1 MSKTKEKAV
10 SDEQII
16 SALLSLGTVQEAAD
30 VLQISPRTIYDRRR
44 NADFQAAYQDAKNEV
59 IRKAVYEINRRL
71 SEAVETVTGIMND
84 QNVNAATRLQA
95 AQTILNNAQKFSE
108 RLSRDEMASRTAHDP
123 WDILGVDL

>member
-1 MSKTKEKAV
+1 MSKREKAV

-16 SALLSLGTVQEAAD
+16 SALLSLGTVQDAAES
-30 VLQISPRTIYDRRR
+30 LQITPRTIYDRRR
-44 NADFQAAYQDAKNEV
+44 NADFQAAYMDAKNEI

-71 SEAVETVTGIMND
+71 SEAVDTVTAIMND

-108 RLSRDEMASRTAHDP
+108 RLSRDELNSRTIKDP
-123 WDILGVDL
+123 FDIMGIDL

>member
-1 MSKTKEKAV
+1 MSKREKAV

-16 SALLSLGTVQEAAD
+16 SALLSLGTVQDAAES
-30 VLQISPRTIYDRRR
+30 LQITPRTIYDRRR
-44 NADFQAAYQDAKNEV
+44 NADFQAAYMDAKNEI

-71 SEAVETVTGIMND
+71 SEAVDTVTAIMSD

-108 RLSRDEMASRTAHDP
+108 RLSRDELNSRTIKDP
-123 WDILGVDL
+123 FDIMGIDL

>member
-1 MSKTKEKAV
+1 MSKREKAV

-16 SALLSLGTVQEAAD
+16 SALLSLGTVQDAAES
-30 VLQISPRTIYDRRR
+30 LQITPRTIYDRRR
-44 NADFQAAYQDAKNEV
+44 NADFQAAYMDAKNEI

-71 SEAVETVTGIMND
+71 SEAVDTVTAIMGD

-108 RLSRDEMASRTAHDP
+108 RLSRDELNSRTIKDP
-123 WDILGVDL
+123 FDIMGIDL

>member
-1 MSKTKEKAV
+1 MSKREKAV

-16 SALLSLGTVQEAAD
+16 SALLSLGTVQDAAES
-30 VLQISPRTIYDRRR
+30 LQITPRTIYDRRR
-44 NADFQAAYQDAKNEV
+44 NADFQAAYMDAKNEI

-71 SEAVETVTGIMND
+71 SEAVDTVTAIMSG

-108 RLSRDEMASRTAHDP
+108 RLSRDELNSRTIKDP
-123 WDILGVDL
+123 FDIMGIDL

>member
-1 MSKTKEKAV
+1 MSKREKAV

-16 SALLSLGTVQEAAD
+16 SALLSLGSVQEAAES
-30 VLQISPRTIYDRRR
+30 LQITPRTIYDRRR
-44 NADFQAAYQDAKNEV
+44 NADFQAAYMDAKNEI

-71 SEAVETVTGIMND
+71 SEAVDTVTAIMND

-108 RLSRDEMASRTAHDP
+108 RLSRDELNSRTIKDP
-123 WDILGVDL
+123 FDLMGIDL

>member
-1 MSKTKEKAV
+1 MSKREKAV

-16 SALLSLGTVQEAAD
+16 SAMLSLGTVQAAAES
-30 VLQISPRTIYDRRR
+30 LQITPRTIYDRRR
-44 NADFQAAYQDAKNEV
+44 NADFQAAYMDAKNEI

-71 SEAVETVTGIMND
+71 SEAVDTVTAIMSD

-108 RLSRDEMASRTAHDP
+108 RLSRDELNSRTIKDP
-123 WDILGVDL
+123 FDIMGIDL

>member
-1 MSKTKEKAV
+1 MSKREKAI

-16 SALLSLGTVQEAAD
+16 SALLSLGTVQDAAES
-30 VLQISPRTIYDRRR
+30 LQITPRTIYDRRR
-44 NADFQAAYQDAKNEV
+44 NADFQAAYMDAKNEI

-71 SEAVETVTGIMND
+71 SEAVDTVTAIMSD

-108 RLSRDEMASRTAHDP
+108 RLSRDELNSRTIKDP
-123 WDILGVDL
+123 FDIMGIDL

>member
-1 MSKTKEKAV
+1 MSKKEKAI

-16 SALLSLGTVQEAAD
+16 SALLSLGTVQDAAES
-30 VLQISPRTIYDRRR
+30 LQIAPRTIYDRRR
-44 NADFQAAYQDAKNEV
+44 HPDFQAAYQDAKNEI

-71 SEAVETVTGIMND
+71 SEAVDTVTAIMSD

-108 RLSRDEMASRTAHDP
+108 RLSRDELNSRTIKDP
-123 WDILGVDL
+123 FDIMGIDL